1 MHLLSIFGSTFH
13 FCIIEDIFTLISKR
27 DVKSY
32 ELAIVELNER
42 ISRIIN
48 ESELLNNAISKIE
61 SFGTDYNQMT
71 EEQQFELGSYVN
83 LMSASTQLLPYI
95 RYMNIRLIN
104 PLICHL
110 RSALFF
116 HNPWFPPPESK
127 HILLQTK
134 DFRNQTIVLYP

>member
-1 MHLLSIFGSTFH
+1 MKEHRPGSLHTVIRGKLIAVH
-13 FCIIEDIFTLISKR
+13 HIFTLISKR

-71 EEQQFELGSYVN
+71 EEQQYELGSY
-83 LMSASTQLLPYI
+83 
-95 RYMNIRLIN
+95 IRLI
-104 PLICHL
+104 
-110 RSALFF
+110 
-116 HNPWFPPPESK
+116 
-127 HILLQTK
+127 
-134 DFRNQTIVLYP
+134 